1 MIETEVTVGTGLRI
15 TASKD
20 ELVQA
25 LGVVAR
31 AVSTRTSVQIL
42 SGILLEP
49 HAGEAEEAISDRP
62 RGPEE
67 APAVPDAVAVGFGSW
82 RASRSSHA
90 SRGPR

>member
-31 AVSTRTSVQIL
+31 AVSTRSVRQFL
-42 SGILLEP
+42 NGST
-49 HAGEAEEAISDRP
+49 GEAESEGLRWI
-62 RGPEE
+62 
-67 APAVPDAVAVGFGSW
+67 
-82 RASRSSHA
+82 
-90 SRGPR
+90 